1 MEKGSKEMELKII
14 DFEKKGNQVKFIL
27 GDKKLKD
34 WYGDDWDDRPYE
46 HNAGSVYDEFVKGE
60 KVLTFDWYDA
70 VLEPC
75 SGAYN
80 SQYTKDDMKARRI
93 PCIVVVDKSLLK
105 EHLDYWGSTDDI
117 DFNQYASSADN
128 KLIKKF
134 YFGDII
140 EMEE

>member
-1 MEKGSKEMELKII
+1 MKYKII
-14 DFEKKGNQVKFIL
+14 DFKRKGNQVKFIL
-27 GDKKLKD
+27 GNKDLKD
-34 WYGDDWDDRPYE
+34 WYGDDWDDKPYE
-46 HNAGSVYDEFVKGE
+46 HNAGAVYDEFVAGE
-60 KVLTFDWYDA
+60 KIMTFDYYDA

-75 SGAYN
+75 SGTYN
-80 SQYTKDDMKARRI
+80 SLYTKDDMKNRNI

-105 EHLDYWGSTDDI
+105 EYVDYWGSTDDI
-117 DFNQYASSADN
+117 EFSQYASSADN